1 MKQTKVI
8 NLFDN
13 EDFLMN
19 LLAGAYDEKIKKGKM
34 KLKYYETQKNHII
47 KILQFCINQVENA
60 YNLANKINNNK
71 SNTIINLF
79 LFFMYIYPFVLV
91 FH

>member
-1 MKQTKVI
+1 MKQTKII

-34 KLKYYETQKNHII
+34 KIEPVYS
-47 KILQFCINQVENA
+47 
-60 YNLANKINNNK
+60 NKK
-71 SNTIINLF
+71 S
-79 LFFMYIYPFVLV
+79 VA
-91 FH
+91 